1 MKNFLS
7 EFAIEQITAINK
19 SRSFSLPTFKVGDT
33 ISVKCKIS
41 EGSSVRIQS
50 FNGIVISISKNRL
63 NYSSTFSVRKISSG
77 IGVEKKFLTYSPL
90 LLGIE
95 VLKHGVVRRAK
106 LYYLR
111 NRAGRSSRVREKIK
125 FIDQENNHNAT

>member
-1 MKNFLS
+1 MKNLLS
-7 EFAIEQITAINK
+7 EFALEQITAINK
-19 SRSFSLPTFKVGDT
+19 SRSFSLPMFKVGDT

-41 EGSSVRIQS
+41 EGSSVRIQA

-77 IGVEKKFLTYSPL
+77 VGVERKFLIYSPL

-95 VLKHGVVRRAK
+95 ILKHGVVRRAK

-111 NRAGRSSRVREKIK
+111 NRAGRSSRIREKIK
-125 FIDQENNHNAT
+125 FIDQENTFNAT